1 MRKVL
6 MLTGLQGSGKTT
18 TAARV
23 TQELWSLGYKAVRLK
38 FADVL
43 YQMHDAVRDVLRRY
57 TMDEVKGPD
66 GTLLQLLG
74 TEWGRKTRGD
84 DIWVRV
90 LRASITDYWLM
101 NEDGIVVIDD
111 CRFENEYKMFF
122 GEAGVQVTH
131 VRLKAPRETRKL
143 RAEKWRDNETHI
155 SETGLDGLGD
165 DWFSIV
171 ADTSLESVG
180 SVARRIVD
188 ELIKQEPRP
197 SVTA

>member
-1 MRKVL
+1 MKKVL
-6 MLTGLQGSGKTT
+6 MFTGLQGSGKTT

-23 TQELWSLGYKAVRLK
+23 TQELWSLGYKAVRFK

-43 YQMHDAVRDVLRRY
+43 YQMHDAVRDVLKRY
-57 TMDEVKGPD
+57 AIDELKGPD

-74 TEWGRKTRGD
+74 TEWGRKTRGE

-90 LRASITDYWLM
+90 LRAVVTDYWIS
-101 NEDGIVVIDD
+101 NPDGIVIIDD

-122 GEAGVQVTH
+122 GEQSVQVIH

-155 SETGLDGLGD
+155 SETALDGMGD
-165 DWFSIV
+165 DWFSVV

-188 ELIKQEPRP
+188 ELIRQKPRP